1 MLSHWRTARNVASC
15 LDEAQQPRRAAQS
28 SAGLRQDLM
37 VNAGYHALR
46 MLLAWVLLVVG
57 LVGATFVSANA
68 RQLAARPRRGTEW
81 RPSYRAYLLTAGAFL
96 LIAVGSLLN
105 ILGS

>member
-1 MLSHWRTARNVASC
+1 
-15 LDEAQQPRRAAQS
+15 
-28 SAGLRQDLM
+28 
-37 VNAGYHALR
+37 